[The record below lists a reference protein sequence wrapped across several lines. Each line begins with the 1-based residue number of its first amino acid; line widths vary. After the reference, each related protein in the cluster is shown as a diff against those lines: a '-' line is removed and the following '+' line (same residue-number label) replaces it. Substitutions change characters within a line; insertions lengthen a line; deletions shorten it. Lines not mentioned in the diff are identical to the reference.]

1 MKKSKRIAC
10 RVNETVTDYYCYLP
24 RAKSEDIPV
33 ALAIQ
38 AAPQIS
44 SSSYP
49 DQEL

>member
-1 MKKSKRIAC
+1 MRFAC
-10 RVNETVTDYYCYLP
+10 RVNETLTDYNGNLP